1 MVESIG
7 EGYAETKMQLR
18 DYVDQLPLLFS
29 KAGISQLGG
38 FGSMGGMFSPQWN
51 WHSFWALTAML
62 SVILAFMN
70 VLPIPA
76 LDGGHAMFLI
86 YELIARRKPS
96 DKFMEYSQM
105 AGMSLLLLLM
115 LFANGNDILKHLF

>member
-1 MVESIG
+1 
-7 EGYAETKMQLR
+7 
-18 DYVDQLPLLFS
+18 
-29 KAGISQLGG
+29 
-38 FGSMGGMFSPQWN
+38 
-51 WHSFWALTAML
+51 
-62 SVILAFMN
+62 MN